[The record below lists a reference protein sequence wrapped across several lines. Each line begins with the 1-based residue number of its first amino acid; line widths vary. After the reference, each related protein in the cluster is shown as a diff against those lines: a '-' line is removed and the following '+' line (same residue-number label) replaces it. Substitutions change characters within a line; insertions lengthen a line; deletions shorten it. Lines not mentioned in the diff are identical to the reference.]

1 MNRHLTEKIAH
12 HILANLGVLPS
23 DFVNQE
29 TTKPV
34 NDKQFLLPE
43 KVSFES
49 ESGTTLRKNIYGC
62 QVAVADS
69 KELKIMLIDCTEE
82 KDLPEF
88 CLLVQLKDAPLFGMY
103 LIYTGLSSE
112 PIDPEP
118 LIAVSTD
125 KAHWM
130 PCSTYLE
137 ATFLAGMEQ
146 IRDLGFGWT
155 KISDYSDMHKMALSF
170 IKFHHGFYG
179 EMDEGQE
186 N

>member
-1 MNRHLTEKIAH
+1 MNKRLTEQIVH
-12 HILANLGVLPS
+12 HVLANLGVLPA
-23 DFVNQE
+23 DFVNPE
-29 TTKPV
+29 ITKAI

-49 ESGTTLRKNIYGC
+49 EDGTTLRKNIYGC
-62 QVAVADS
+62 QVNIADT
-69 KELKIMLIDCTEE
+69 KEFKMMLVDCTEE

-103 LIYTGLSSE
+103 LIFSGQSS
-112 PIDPEP
+112 DPVDSEA

-125 KAHWM
+125 KQHWM

-155 KISDYSDMHKMALSF
+155 KISNYSDMHKNALSF

-179 EMDEGQE
+179 ELDEGKE

>member
-1 MNRHLTEKIAH
+1 MNRHLTEQITYH
-12 HILANLGVLPS
+12 VLANLGVLPA

-29 TTKPV
+29 VTRPI

-49 ESGTTLRKNIYGC
+49 EDGRTIRNNVYGC
-62 QVAVADS
+62 QVTIADT
-69 KELKIMLIDCTEE
+69 KELKMMLVDCTEE
-82 KDLPEF
+82 KELPEF
-88 CLLVQLKDAPLFGMY
+88 CLLVQLKDSPLFGMY
-103 LIYTGLSSE
+103 FIFTKLSSE
-112 PIDPEP
+112 PIDSEA
-118 LIAVSTD
+118 LIAVNTD
-125 KAHWM
+125 KKHWM

-146 IRDLGFGWT
+146 IRDLGFGWS
-155 KISDYSDMHKMALSF
+155 KISDHSDMYKQALSF

-179 EMDEGQE
+179 EVDEGQE